1 MSELSGWPTR
11 VLKRWVPYHD
21 LDKFCLLWAT
31 WFCDRVSQVEVNL
44 QIHRLFCARKAWFYD
59 EKRWSTRLVQTWDVH
74 ADSQLSWCCF
84 SEADWRHLSYGLKAW
99 KKHFWVWTEREEY
112 YHVSSSGHK
121 DPSSAQIF
129 TGEACWL
136 CRAQQMLLFRVWKH
150 TKKPA
155 QSFGC
160 HQKLKT
166 ELNNPE
172 WNFFSTLCTFITK
185 TRPIGH
191 VGQTASLH
199 KHAVRWSEWHHR
211 DKWIRQSSDL
221 RLLVFLP
228 TMWENNVWL

>member
-1 MSELSGWPTR
+1 MRSAALQDWYQPERCTQILSWVDAVSLKLVDIVCPV
-11 VLKRWVPYHD
+11 VLKLGRNISGFERKEKSITVFPP
-21 LDKFCLLWAT
+21 LAT
-31 WFCDRVSQVEVNL
+31 KSQIPPRLSQVKS
-44 QIHRLFCARKAWFYD
+44 RR
-59 EKRWSTRLVQTWDVH
+59 
-74 ADSQLSWCCF
+74 
-84 SEADWRHLSYGLKAW
+84 
-99 KKHFWVWTEREEY
+99 
-112 YHVSSSGHK
+112 
-121 DPSSAQIF
+121 
-129 TGEACWL
+129 L
-136 CRAQQMLLFRVWKH
+136 CRAQQMLLFGIWKH
-150 TKKPA
+150 AEKPA